1 MSTTPAYLYSRDTRI
16 THWREL
22 LDFTRWPAAVQ
33 RTAAIGA
40 LLAFG
45 AFWGLAVAV
54 AGTSAALICIS
65 LFACVFCL
73 RDFRAGVALLV
84 VLMPIAQSYAFP
96 HEMFGITGLNPLNLL
111 IATTMLA
118 FLMRRAGEKNAPKI
132 VPRPLIWAFAVPLAI
147 SAFIGMQ
154 HVQEIPSIFRELD
167 LIFFDNW
174 SGYLRDMYAKPMLFV
189 VYAVLVAAA
198 VARSERPERF
208 IAPMVVS
215 VFVMAGLAVVFV
227 ALSGMSLSQMAG
239 TYARQFLSALGMHAN
254 DLGRLYATA
263 YALLLFTWDRTERIG
278 LKTLLVFAMG
288 VVVIALALT
297 FSRGAFLGFILV
309 NVIYLVVRR
318 HVKTI
323 AMAAVLVPVGLYF
336 MPGAFWYRITMG
348 FGSGLNELT
357 AGRTGDIWE
366 PILPELF
373 NSPVWGGGLGSI
385 MWSRAMIDGRLWQV
399 SHPHN
404 AYLQALMDGGFVGLA
419 LLLGFWIWAW
429 RGFRR
434 EARNENHAPELRG
447 FFEGAAAGLLAFLI
461 AGMAGSSLRP
471 DAAQAF
477 LWLALGVLIGI
488 KAKHAALAATM
499 QRMKK
504 GK

>member
-1 MSTTPAYLYSRDTRI
+1 MY
-16 THWREL
+16 
-22 LDFTRWPAAVQ
+22 V
-33 RTAAIGA
+33 
-40 LLAFG
+40 
-45 AFWGLAVAV
+45 
-54 AGTSAALICIS
+54 
-65 LFACVFCL
+65 
-73 RDFRAGVALLV
+73 
-84 VLMPIAQSYAFP
+84 
-96 HEMFGITGLNPLNLL
+96 
-111 IATTMLA
+111 
-118 FLMRRAGEKNAPKI
+118 
-132 VPRPLIWAFAVPLAI
+132 VPLSLA
-147 SAFIGMQ
+147 AFIGMG
-154 HVQEIPSIFRELD
+154 HAQEIPSIFREMD
-167 LIFFDNW
+167 LIFFSDW
-174 SGYLRDMYAKPMLFV
+174 SGYLRDMWAKPFTFV
-189 VYAVLVAAA
+189 VYALLVAAA
-198 VARSERPERF
+198 VSRSERPERF

-227 ALSGMSLSQMAG
+227 ALSGASLSQLAG

-278 LKTLLVFAMG
+278 LKTVLVFAMG

-297 FSRGAFLGFILV
+297 FSRGAFFGFIVV
-309 NVIYLVVRR
+309 NVIYLFARR

-323 AMAAVLVPVGLYF
+323 AMAAVVVPIGLYF

-348 FGSGLNELT
+348 FGSGLNEIT
-357 AGRTGDIWE
+357 AGRTADIWE
-366 PILPELF
+366 PIWPELF
-373 NSPVWGGGLGSI
+373 VNPILGNGLGSI

-404 AYLQALMDGGFVGLA
+404 AYLQAFMDGGFVGLA

-429 RGFRR
+429 RSFRR
-434 EARNENHAPELRG
+434 EAKDERHPLELRG

-461 AGMAGSSLRP
+461 AGVAGSSLRP

-488 KAKHAALAATM
+488 KAKLAAAAPPVKK
-499 QRMKK
+499 RK